1 MEAFIRVVWSVT
13 GMRGNLYRRQEST
26 IGEPLPKDISS
37 QIYYPES
44 HCEEVHQVTGPL
56 DGPVRI
62 ELRSTVVHLSEA
74 PDAITVP
81 AGEFPYLRLH
91 QTTTGDLRY
100 EGDPDFEALGA
111 LDLVT
116 EVYSWNTHFLGTVV
130 SVSQSSIAFR
140 NGGAPPV
147 VTTQVVRLLEASGIP
162 SVVASIG
169 WGQLK
174 ANHMATLQSGR

>member
-1 MEAFIRVVWSVT
+1 M
-13 GMRGNLYRRQEST
+13 
-26 IGEPLPKDISS
+26 
-37 QIYYPES
+37 
-44 HCEEVHQVTGPL
+44 
-56 DGPVRI
+56 RI

-116 EVYSWNTHFLGTVV
+116 EAYSWNTHFLGTVV

-174 ANHMATLQSGR
+174 ANHMATLQNGR